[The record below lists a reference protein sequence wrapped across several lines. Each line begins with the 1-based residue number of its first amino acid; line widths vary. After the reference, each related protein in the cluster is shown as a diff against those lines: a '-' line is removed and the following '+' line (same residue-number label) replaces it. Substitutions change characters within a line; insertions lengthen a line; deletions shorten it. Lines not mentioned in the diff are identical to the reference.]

1 MAEMTRTAL
10 GELEHQALIATLR
23 LKGDAYSVS
32 VVQEIRDRTGRE
44 VAQSAVFIAMRRLE
58 EKGLLES
65 WVDDQSQDTV
75 RVRRYFDLTPA
86 GLERLR
92 EMRAALMN
100 LWDGFSAELEASQ

>member
-1 MAEMTRTAL
+1 MTRTAL
-10 GELEHQALIATLR
+10 GDLEHQALIATLR

-32 VVQEIRDRTGRE
+32 VVQEIEDRTGRQ

-58 EKGLLES
+58 EKGLLRS
-65 WVDDQSQDTV
+65 HVDDQSEEKG

-86 GLERLR
+86 GMERLR

-100 LWDGFSAELEASQ
+100 LWDGFQTELESPR

>member
-1 MAEMTRTAL
+1 MTRTAL
-10 GELEHQALIATLR
+10 GDLEHQALIATLR
-23 LKGDAYSVS
+23 LKGEAYSVS
-32 VVQEIRDRTGRE
+32 VVQEIVDRTGRE

-58 EKGLLES
+58 EKGLLQS
-65 WVDDQSQDTV
+65 RVDDRSEEKG

-86 GLERLR
+86 GMERLR